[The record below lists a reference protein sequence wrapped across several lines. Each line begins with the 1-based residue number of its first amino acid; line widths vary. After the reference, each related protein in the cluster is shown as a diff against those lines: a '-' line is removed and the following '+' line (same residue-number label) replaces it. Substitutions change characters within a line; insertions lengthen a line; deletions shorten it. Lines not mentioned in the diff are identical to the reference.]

1 MHTDLNFLGG
11 TNNMFLKRSSG
22 VLMHISSLWG
32 EFSEGSFGK
41 AAYEWIDF
49 LEQCGFS
56 YWQTLPFGVPD
67 DENSPYRSF
76 GSFSGN
82 PFFIDLQYL
91 YEENL
96 ITAEEL
102 ELSKQSNPYVCE
114 FERLNN
120 ERLKLLSKA
129 ASRFSDFLSLD
140 DFMKNHPET
149 EKFCEYMALRYAN
162 NNLPWNEWTISV
174 PDEEMLNTWR
184 FAQYVFFTQ
193 WARVKEYA
201 NSKGISIIGDI
212 PIYVAWDSADVWSSP
227 DEFQLDENGTPK
239 SVAGVPP
246 DYFSEDG
253 QLWGN
258 PLYNWKKM
266 KENDFHWWKRRMSFM
281 MELFDGVR
289 IDHFRGLQAYYSIP
303 ADETTAKNGKWVKGP
318 GMSLI
323 KALKSICEG
332 KLIIAE
338 DLGDITPEVEKL
350 VKDSGYPGMRVL
362 QFGFID
368 GQESSHM
375 PHNYI
380 NNCVAY
386 SGTHDNNT
394 LLGYLW
400 DLDYD
405 TKKRVFDYFGYPY
418 DNIDQSYDY
427 LERALFASHAGLVIM
442 PIQDV
447 LRYGADTRMNKP
459 GIAKGNWSYRVKK
472 EQLDKIDREKYRF
485 LNRLYFRN

>member
-1 MHTDLNFLGG
+1 ML
-11 TNNMFLKRSSG
+11 LKRSSG

-32 EFSEGSFGK
+32 DYSEGSFGK
-41 AAYEWIDF
+41 PAYEWIDF
-49 LEQCGFS
+49 LSDCGFS

-76 GSFSGN
+76 SSFSGN
-82 PFFIDLQYL
+82 PFFIDLQFL
-91 YEENL
+91 YEEKL
-96 ITAEEL
+96 ITEEEL
-102 ELSKQSNPYVCE
+102 ESAKQTNPYVCE
-114 FERLNN
+114 FDRLNEERLV
-120 ERLKLLSKA
+120 LLSKA
-129 ASRFSDFLSLD
+129 ASRFKDLKSID

-149 EKFCEYMALRYAN
+149 AKFCEYMALRFAN
-162 NNLPWNEWTISV
+162 NNLPWNEWV
-174 PDEEMLNTWR
+174 VNEPDVNMLNTWR
-184 FAQYVFFTQ
+184 FAQYAFFTQ
-193 WARVKEYA
+193 WAQVKDYA

-212 PIYVAWDSADVWSSP
+212 PIYVAWDSSDVWSSP
-227 DEFQLDENGTPK
+227 EEFQLDEKGNPK

-266 KENDFHWWKRRMSFM
+266 KENDFRWWKRRMSFM

-303 ADETTAKNGKWVKGP
+303 ATETTAKNGKWVKGP

-323 KALKSICEG
+323 KALKPICED

-368 GQESSHM
+368 GDESIHM

-380 NNCVAY
+380 HNCVAY
-386 SGTHDNNT
+386 TGTHDNNT
-394 LLGYLW
+394 LLGYAW
-400 DLDYD
+400 ELDEG
-405 TKKRVFDYFGYPY
+405 TKRRVFDYFAYPY
-418 DNIDQSYDY
+418 DNIDYSCEYM
-427 LERALFASHAGLVIM
+427 ERALFASNAGLVIL
-442 PIQDV
+442 PIQDL

-459 GIAKGNWSYRVKK
+459 GVAKGNWSYRVKK
-472 EQLDKIDREKYRF
+472 EQLEQIDKNKYKK
-485 LNRLYFRN
+485 LNSIYFR

>member
-1 MHTDLNFLGG
+1 M
-11 TNNMFLKRSSG
+11 LKRSSG

-49 LEQCGFS
+49 LEECGFS

-76 GSFSGN
+76 SSFSGN
-82 PFFIDLQYL
+82 PFFIDLVYL
-91 YEENL
+91 YEEGL
-96 ITAEEL
+96 LTKDEL
-102 ELSKQSNPYVCE
+102 DSAKQTNPYVCE
-114 FERLNN
+114 FDRLNEERLI
-120 ERLKLLSKA
+120 LLAKA
-129 ASRFSDFLSLD
+129 ASRFTDLPSID
-140 DFMKNHPET
+140 DFMKTHPET

-162 NNLPWNEWTISV
+162 DNLPWNEWTITE
-174 PDEEMLNTWR
+174 PNEEMLKTWR
-184 FAQYVFFTQ
+184 FTQYAFFSQ
-193 WARVKEYA
+193 WLQVKDYA

-212 PIYVAWDSADVWSSP
+212 PIYVAWDSSDVWSSP
-227 DEFQLDENGTPK
+227 EEFQLDAKGNPK

-246 DYFSEDG
+246 DYFSEEG

-258 PLYNWKKM
+258 PLYNWKIM
-266 KENDFHWWKRRMSFM
+266 KENNYHWWKRRMSFM

-323 KALKSICEG
+323 KALKPICED

-350 VKDSGYPGMRVL
+350 VIDSGYPGMRVL

-442 PIQDV
+442 PIQDI

-459 GIAKGNWSYRVKK
+459 GVAKGNWSYRVKK
-472 EQLDKIDREKYRF
+472 EQLDQIDRTKFRF
-485 LNRLYFRN
+485 LNKIYYRD

>member
-1 MHTDLNFLGG
+1 ML
-11 TNNMFLKRSSG
+11 LKRSSG

-32 EFSEGSFGK
+32 DYSEGSFGK

-49 LEQCGFS
+49 LSDCGFS

-76 GSFSGN
+76 SSFSGN
-82 PFFIDLQYL
+82 PFFVDLQFL
-91 YEENL
+91 FEEKL
-96 ITAEEL
+96 ITEEEL
-102 ELSKQSNPYVCE
+102 ESSKQTNPYVRE
-114 FERLNN
+114 FDRLNEERLV
-120 ERLKLLSKA
+120 LLSKA
-129 ASRFSDFLSLD
+129 ASRFKDLKSID

-149 EKFCEYMALRYAN
+149 EKFCEYMALRFAN
-162 NNLPWNEWTISV
+162 NNLPWNEWTV
-174 PDEEMLNTWR
+174 TEPNTEMLKTWR
-184 FAQYVFFTQ
+184 FTQYAFFTQ
-193 WARVKEYA
+193 WAQVKDYA

-212 PIYVAWDSADVWSSP
+212 PIYVAWDSSDVWSAP
-227 DEFQLDENGTPK
+227 EEFQLDEYGNPK

-303 ADETTAKNGKWVKGP
+303 ATETTAKNGKWVKGP

-323 KALKSICEG
+323 KALKPICED

-368 GQESSHM
+368 GDESIHM

-380 NNCVAY
+380 HNCVAY
-386 SGTHDNNT
+386 TGTHDNNT
-394 LLGYLW
+394 LLGYAW
-400 DLDYD
+400 ELDEG
-405 TKKRVFDYFGYPY
+405 TKRRVFDYFGYPF
-418 DNIDQSYDY
+418 DNIDYSCDY
-427 LERALFASHAGLVIM
+427 MERTLFASNAGLVIL
-442 PIQDV
+442 PIQDL

-459 GIAKGNWSYRVKK
+459 GVAKGNWSYRVKK
-472 EQLDKIDREKYRF
+472 EQLEQINRDRYLKLNKIYYR
-485 LNRLYFRN
+485 N

>member
-1 MHTDLNFLGG
+1 ML
-11 TNNMFLKRSSG
+11 LKRSSG

-32 EFSEGSFGK
+32 DYSEGSFGK

-49 LEQCGFS
+49 LSDCGFS

-76 GSFSGN
+76 SSFSGN
-82 PFFIDLQYL
+82 PFFVDLQFL
-91 YEENL
+91 FEEKL
-96 ITAEEL
+96 ITEEEL
-102 ELSKQSNPYVCE
+102 ESAKQTNPYVCE
-114 FERLNN
+114 FDRLNEERLV
-120 ERLKLLSKA
+120 LLSKA
-129 ASRFSDFLSLD
+129 ASRFKDSKSID

-149 EKFCEYMALRYAN
+149 EKFCEYMALRFAN
-162 NNLPWNEWTISV
+162 NNLPWNEWTV
-174 PDEEMLNTWR
+174 NEPNTEMLKTWR
-184 FAQYVFFTQ
+184 FTQYAFFTQ
-193 WARVKEYA
+193 WAQVKDYA

-212 PIYVAWDSADVWSSP
+212 PIYVAWDSSDVWSAP
-227 DEFQLDENGTPK
+227 EEFQLDEYGNPK

-266 KENDFHWWKRRMSFM
+266 KENDFHWWKHRMSFM

-303 ADETTAKNGKWVKGP
+303 ATETTAKNGKWVKGP

-323 KALKSICEG
+323 KALKPICED

-368 GQESSHM
+368 GDESIHM

-380 NNCVAY
+380 HNCVAY
-386 SGTHDNNT
+386 TGTHDNNT
-394 LLGYLW
+394 LLGYAW
-400 DLDYD
+400 ELDEG
-405 TKKRVFDYFGYPY
+405 TKRRVFDYFGYPF
-418 DNIDQSYDY
+418 DNVDY
-427 LERALFASHAGLVIM
+427 SCDYMERTLFASNAGLVIL
-442 PIQDV
+442 PIQDL

-459 GIAKGNWSYRVKK
+459 GVAKGNWSYRVKK
-472 EQLDKIDREKYRF
+472 EQLEQINREKYLK
-485 LNRLYFRN
+485 LNKIYYRN

>member
-1 MHTDLNFLGG
+1 ML
-11 TNNMFLKRSSG
+11 LKRSSG

-32 EFSEGSFGK
+32 DYSEGSFGK

-49 LEQCGFS
+49 LSDCGFS

-76 GSFSGN
+76 SSFSGN
-82 PFFIDLQYL
+82 PFFVDLQFL
-91 YEENL
+91 FEEKL
-96 ITAEEL
+96 ITEEEL
-102 ELSKQSNPYVCE
+102 ESAKQTNPYVCE
-114 FERLNN
+114 FDRLNEERLV
-120 ERLKLLSKA
+120 LLSKA
-129 ASRFSDFLSLD
+129 ASRFKDLKSID

-149 EKFCEYMALRYAN
+149 EKFCEYMALRFAN
-162 NNLPWNEWTISV
+162 NNLPWNEWTV
-174 PDEEMLNTWR
+174 NEPNTEMLKTWR
-184 FAQYVFFTQ
+184 FTQYAFFTQ
-193 WARVKEYA
+193 WAQVKDYA

-212 PIYVAWDSADVWSSP
+212 PIYVAWDSSDVWSAP
-227 DEFQLDENGTPK
+227 EEFQLDEYGNPK

-303 ADETTAKNGKWVKGP
+303 ATETTAKNGKWVKGP

-323 KALKSICEG
+323 KALKPICED

-368 GQESSHM
+368 GDESIHM

-380 NNCVAY
+380 HNCVAY
-386 SGTHDNNT
+386 TGTHDNNT
-394 LLGYLW
+394 LLGYAW
-400 DLDYD
+400 ELDEG
-405 TKKRVFDYFGYPY
+405 TKRRVFDYFGYPF
-418 DNIDQSYDY
+418 DNIDYNCDY
-427 LERALFASHAGLVIM
+427 MERTLFASNAGLVIL
-442 PIQDV
+442 PIQDL

-472 EQLDKIDREKYRF
+472 EQLEQINRDRYLKLNKI
-485 LNRLYFRN
+485 YFRN